1 MPKSI
6 RLKNV
11 CFLIIPKIYAIGTVN
26 SHSENVF
33 ILLVGAGTNKQHQTT
48 KNTAKLDRESEE
60 LKHDKIPLDV
70 GKIIQQ
76 GRQNK
81 GLSQKDLATV
91 SVSLFLIKIVDLR
104 YIFVG
109 TIAF

>member
-1 MPKSI
+1 MHNALI
-6 RLKNV
+6 RVFAHQQIK
-11 CFLIIPKIYAIGTVN
+11 II
-26 SHSENVF
+26 F
-33 ILLVGAGTNKQHQTT
+33 IIAVGAGTNKQFIAT

-76 GRQNK
+76 GRNAK

-91 SVSLFLIKIVDLR
+91 WVLFFDSFTYLN
-104 YIFVG
+104 
-109 TIAF
+109 